1 MSRHRWHALVGR
13 RVLDADGRVIDHLVD
28 LVAQPKGDR
37 MTVSALL
44 VGPGAVFTRIGQTRW
59 IGADRGP
66 IEIPW
71 SDVVEMGDVIRVR
84 GRRDDLRRERRG
96 RSPEGP

>member
-13 RVLDADGRVIDHLVD
+13 RVVDADGLVIDHLVD

-44 VGPGAVFTRIGQTRW
+44 VGPRAVFTRIGQTRW

-66 IEIPW
+66 VEIPW
-71 SDVVEMGDVIRVR
+71 SDVVELGNVIRVR
-84 GRRDDLRRERRG
+84 ARRDDLLPTRRRRA
-96 RSPEGP
+96 PEGP